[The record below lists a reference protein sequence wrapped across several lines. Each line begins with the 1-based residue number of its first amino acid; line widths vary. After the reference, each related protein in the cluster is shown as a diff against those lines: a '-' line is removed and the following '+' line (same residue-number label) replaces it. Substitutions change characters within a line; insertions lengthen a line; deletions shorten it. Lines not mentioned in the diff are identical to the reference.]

1 MPLPNQTQFNGLQL
15 RLELVKLIMNKCI
28 KQYLEQKLLA
38 TDCKLGRRERTLKK
52 QKTNLSLP
60 VFGLFKNTQVLS
72 ALKWRVVF
80 VHVEGSL
87 ALFSVL

>member
-1 MPLPNQTQFNGLQL
+1 MHKTILGTGTLSNRLQIRPTGENIKKTKNQPLPPCLW
-15 RLELVKLIMNKCI
+15 
-28 KQYLEQKLLA
+28 
-38 TDCKLGRRERTLKK
+38 
-52 QKTNLSLP
+52 SL
-60 VFGLFKNTQVLS
+60 KNTQVLS

>member
-52 QKTNLSLP
+52 KKQPLPPCLWSL
-60 VFGLFKNTQVLS
+60 KNTQVLS

-87 ALFSVL
+87 ALLSVL